1 MKYLL
6 LLILFVFHNPLSAFQ
21 QGQDIDALKI
31 QEKDSGKT
39 NVSLAT
45 PGVLGDRPSK
55 GIVLSYNL
63 IGPFDIQS
71 VPIEEG
77 LEGEK
82 ARLRKLEEI
91 RFSLRLPISW
101 SGPTKIIAGLQYF
114 YEEYN
119 FQNPEGLETAFYQNL
134 ENKHLNSLSVRTY
147 ILHSLS
153 DKKFIGARLG
163 AELNGDYHGLILPFQ
178 ERMKFSVAGLYGWK
192 PNPYASYGVGIY
204 YSYTMGRPSI
214 YPAFLWNRT
223 YSEKWGVE
231 ALLPQSFRLRYTFS
245 PKAFLLGGLS
255 VSGRSYHIVSEE
267 SPLAAYPNLEL
278 RNSNL
283 YAFAEFEREIYDF
296 LWIGLTGGLRYNVNF
311 YISEENTFSNSRIV
325 ENKVGASPY
334 LNISLFVVPP
344 RSLLKST
351 SEFPET
357 SP

>member
-1 MKYLL
+1 MRYLL
-6 LLILFVFHNPLSAFQ
+6 LFILFAYSGSLSAFQ
-21 QGQDIDALKI
+21 EAPDINALKL
-31 QEKDSGKT
+31 QEEDTAKT
-39 NVSLAT
+39 DRELAT

-55 GIVLSYNL
+55 GIVVSYNL
-63 IGPFDIQS
+63 IGPFAIQS
-71 VPIEEG
+71 VPLKND

-101 SGPTKIIAGLQYF
+101 RGPTKIIAGLQYF

-119 FQNPEGLETAFYQNL
+119 FQGPEGLETAFYQNL
-134 ENKHLNSLSVRTY
+134 ENKHLNSLSFRTY
-147 ILHSLS
+147 ILHSLNE
-153 DKKFIGARLG
+153 KKFIGARLG

-178 ERMKFSVAGLYGWK
+178 ERMKFSVATLYGWK
-192 PNPYASYGVGIY
+192 PSPFASYGVGIY

-223 YSEKWGVE
+223 YTERWGVE

-245 PKAFLLGGLS
+245 PRAYLMGGLS

-283 YAFAEFEREIYDF
+283 FGFVEFEREIYDF
-296 LWIGLTGGLRYNVNF
+296 LWFGITAGFRYNVNF

-325 ENKVGASPY
+325 ENRVGASPY
-334 LNISLFVVPP
+334 MNLSLFVVPP
-344 RSLLKST
+344 RKLLKTS
-351 SEFPET
+351 SEFPEPT
-357 SP
+357 P